1 MSAYSCCL
9 ESHSKLSTF
18 RGTAEWPGGEGGSKG
33 EGKVRV
39 RQFSSERLS
48 KMPVY

>member
-18 RGTAEWPGGEGGSKG
+18 RGTAEWPGGGGREQRGG
-33 EGKVRV
+33 EGESQTVLK
-39 RQFSSERLS
+39 
-48 KMPVY
+48 